1 VLPKLDFW
9 LTASLA
15 MLQVRVRKH
24 HPTAL
29 ALLPAPRGQTLLL
42 CGDESGHIAALDVRM
57 MGEGRSVWS
66 ARPHQGAITCL
77 STWAQHPEACQ
88 PLRTGAATSQEAGTG
103 LGQRAL
109 TPQDLLV
116 SGGKD
121 GNICVLDVST
131 GAVLHC
137 VERAHFVEKR
147 GPLGLLSGPSRGA
160 SPVPGGGNQAVR
172 RARPQHTVAAAVTG
186 LSPCSQ
192 GLMSCGLDGSVRFHP
207 FVV

>member
-1 VLPKLDFW
+1 
-9 LTASLA
+9 

-29 ALLPAPRGQTLLL
+29 ALLPSSRGQTLLL
-42 CGDESGHIAALDVRM
+42 CGDDSGHIAALDVRM

-77 STWAQHPEACQ
+77 NTWAHHPESCQ
-88 PLRTGAATSQEAGTG
+88 PLRLGAGASQGGSEGAG

-121 GNICVLDVST
+121 GNICLLDVST
-131 GAVLHC
+131 GDVLQC

-147 GPLGLLSGPSRGA
+147 GPLGLLSGPSRGP

-172 RARPQHTVAAAVTG
+172 RARPQHSVAAAVTG